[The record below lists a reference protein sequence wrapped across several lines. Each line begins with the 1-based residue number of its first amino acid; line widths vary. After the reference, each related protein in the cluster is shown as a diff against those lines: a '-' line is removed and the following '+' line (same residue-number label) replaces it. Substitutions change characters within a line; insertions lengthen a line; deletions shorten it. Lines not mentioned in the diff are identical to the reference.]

1 VAHHASAKKRI
12 RQSERRNA
20 ANRLITV
27 TVRTNIKKLRRAIES
42 GDQATAT
49 ELLPEALQGLDRAVT
64 KKCLH
69 ARTAARKISR
79 LQRAVNKLAAK

>member
-20 ANRLITV
+20 ANRLVTV
-27 TVRTNIKKLRRAIES
+27 TVRTRIKKLRHALED
-42 GDQATAT
+42 GDQATAK
-49 ELLPEALQGLDRAVT
+49 ELLPGALEGLDRAVS

-69 ARTAARKISR
+69 PRTAARKISR